1 VEAFIY
7 SLISEKM
14 KSDKQ
19 LFDKLL
25 ALHLISPLGLFR
37 IICSLLKEGV
47 NLMAILDFARKYY
60 ALRVAA
66 NCEGEDISYKQL
78 YDRSKAVAAY
88 LHYVCYVH
96 KGTRVGVLCRNSP
109 ELLYVLF
116 GLSSIGTKIYFLNLD
131 MSDGQLKTILGSQKI
146 ETCICDDHLE
156 QIFDSEL
163 PLPCVLISD
172 IVRALSHACFLHF
185 CVRIFFPFGELV
197 VLTGGTSGHYKTAG
211 RKPSL
216 FRFISPFL
224 SLIECVR
231 IYNYQKVYVAPP
243 IYHGFG
249 LAATIVTFAIG
260 KTLYISNKFSAERG
274 NDIISRNQID
284 MLIAVPTMLRRMLH
298 EDVDDLKTLK
308 CILSG
313 GAPLDE
319 KLVRDVEN
327 NLGQVLYNLYGTS
340 EAGFFVLA
348 TPADLNA
355 RPLCIGRP
363 IRGVAVQ
370 ILDKDKHGVG
380 TLYVK
385 STWAMDGMNRHWQS
399 TGDRACM
406 DDDKIISLRGRTDT
420 MIVSGGENV
429 YPEDVENILLTS
441 QYVEQAAVI
450 PIQSEDFGQ
459 GLEAYVVLSHPAS
472 EDEISQWLKIKVA
485 RYQMPRRIFI
495 VKELPILQTGK
506 IAKQRCNV

>member
-1 VEAFIY
+1 
-7 SLISEKM
+7 M

-19 LFDKLL
+19 LFSKLW
-25 ALHLISPLGLFR
+25 ALHLISPLGLLR
-37 IICSLLKEGV
+37 ITCSLVKEGV
-47 NLMAILDFARKYY
+47 NLMAMLDFARKYY

-66 NCEGEDISYKQL
+66 SCEDEDISYKQL
-78 YDRSKAVAAY
+78 YVRSKAVAAY
-88 LHYVCYVH
+88 LHYVCHVR
-96 KGTRVGVLCRNSP
+96 KGTRVGVLCRNSS

-116 GLSSIGTKIYFLNLD
+116 GLSSIGARIYFLNLD
-131 MSDGQLKTILGSQKI
+131 MSDEQLKAVLGNQKI
-146 ETCICDDHLE
+146 ELCVCDDNLE
-156 QIFDSEL
+156 RILDRESS
-163 PLPCVLISD
+163 LPCVLISD
-172 IVRALSHACFLHF
+172 IVCALSHACFQHF
-185 CVRIFFPFGELV
+185 PVRILFPCGELV
-197 VLTGGTSGHYKTAG
+197 VLTGGTSGHFKTAG

-224 SLIECVR
+224 SLLESVR

-260 KTLYISNKFSAERG
+260 KTLYICNKFSAERC

-298 EDVDDLKTLK
+298 EGPADLHTLK
-308 CILSG
+308 CVLSG

-319 KLVRDVEN
+319 RLVRDVEN

-348 TPADLNA
+348 TPADLNTH
-355 RPLCIGRP
+355 PLCIGRP

-370 ILDKDKHGVG
+370 IIDKDKQGIG
-380 TLYVK
+380 TLCVK
-385 STWAMDGMNRHWQS
+385 STWAMDGMSRHWQC
-399 TGDRACM
+399 TGDRAYM
-406 DDDKIISLRGRTDT
+406 DDDNIISLRGRADT

-429 YPEDVENILLTS
+429 YPEDVENILLTC
-441 QYVEQAAVI
+441 QYVDQAAVI
-450 PIQSEDFGQ
+450 PIESEDFGQ
-459 GLEAYVVLSHPAS
+459 GLEAYVVVSRPAS
-472 EDEISQWLKIKVA
+472 EDEISQWLKTKVA

-495 VKELPILQTGK
+495 VQELPILQTGK
-506 IAKQRCNV
+506 IAKQRCKV